1 MKSIP
6 FYFNNMKISKKLLLS
21 HSLIL
26 FSFLVIS
33 IYVIFALQKQDFDS
47 LRINVAGRQR
57 MLLQKM
63 TKQAYL
69 DIIRSRTNALQ
80 NLKTDF
86 SKENIKSTINLFH
99 NSFDVLLNG
108 GTVSI
113 GGEQASIPKLDNP
126 QIQESMDTVYRSW
139 LAFRENMLNF
149 LNTENS
155 EALEYV
161 ATQNEKLISDVDSIV
176 LDMQRFSEEK
186 LSRIYYWILI
196 GIAFSIFVFI
206 LALFISRSIVKSLN
220 RFQKFFFQGAK
231 GDLTS
236 EYPLPEVNCSK
247 EMGCSEEECSDF
259 GKDAVLCFID
269 VGSYAPD
276 FGKEVQCPKIK
287 SGTYESCK
295 VCKVYKYIA
304 KNEINATGAWYNKFV
319 RNLRESIANLKQ
331 KNREMVQAGENLAA
345 NSHQSASSVQ
355 EISVSTRSVVQNIL
369 TQKEMVNSSYGNL
382 KQMLNDI
389 EETNSLTGKTNER
402 IDDASSAI
410 EQMAAN
416 ISSTTRMTQKGDHAA
431 ENLAQ
436 ASTEGNEAIESL
448 IESIHS
454 VAKNADQIVEMIQL
468 IMDISEQTNLLAM
481 NAAIEA
487 AHAGEYGKGFAVVAE
502 EIRKLADRSSS
513 SAKEIQSVVKNID
526 SSIKEN
532 MKNSEKTQKS
542 YEVLKNNIEKVKQI
556 THEIASSMAEQES
569 ANQSVLDFINL
580 IKESGKSIR
589 EKTAR
594 ETQWG
599 KEIDESLNNLVRI
612 SEEISTAMEE
622 EKNALQEAAASS
634 EEISHISNEL
644 KDIAK
649 TIEEDFSKFQ
659 TV

>member
-1 MKSIP
+1 
-6 FYFNNMKISKKLLLS
+6 
-21 HSLIL
+21 
-26 FSFLVIS
+26 
-33 IYVIFALQKQDFDS
+33 
-47 LRINVAGRQR
+47 
-57 MLLQKM
+57 
-63 TKQAYL
+63 
-69 DIIRSRTNALQ
+69 
-80 NLKTDF
+80 
-86 SKENIKSTINLFH
+86 
-99 NSFDVLLNG
+99 
-108 GTVSI
+108 
-113 GGEQASIPKLDNP
+113 
-126 QIQESMDTVYRSW
+126 
-139 LAFRENMLNF
+139 
-149 LNTENS
+149 
-155 EALEYV
+155 
-161 ATQNEKLISDVDSIV
+161 
-176 LDMQRFSEEK
+176 
-186 LSRIYYWILI
+186 
-196 GIAFSIFVFI
+196 
-206 LALFISRSIVKSLN
+206 
-220 RFQKFFFQGAK
+220 
-231 GDLTS
+231 
-236 EYPLPEVNCSK
+236 
-247 EMGCSEEECSDF
+247 
-259 GKDAVLCFID
+259 
-269 VGSYAPD
+269 
-276 FGKEVQCPKIK
+276 
-287 SGTYESCK
+287 
-295 VCKVYKYIA
+295 
-304 KNEINATGAWYNKFV
+304 
-319 RNLRESIANLKQ
+319 
-331 KNREMVQAGENLAA
+331 
-345 NSHQSASSVQ
+345 
-355 EISVSTRSVVQNIL
+355 
-369 TQKEMVNSSYGNL
+369 
-382 KQMLNDI
+382 MLNDI